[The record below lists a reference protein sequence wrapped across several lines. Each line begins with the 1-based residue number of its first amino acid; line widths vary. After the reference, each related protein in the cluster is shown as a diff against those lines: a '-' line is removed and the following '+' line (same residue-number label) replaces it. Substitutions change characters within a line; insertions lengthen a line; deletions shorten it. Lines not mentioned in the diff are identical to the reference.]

1 MAQRSSKP
9 MKLRATF
16 YRGLEGDFDVKI
28 YTTTDVISR
37 YTIVNYQTMMRP
49 VRQWT
54 VQSMLI
60 D

>member
-1 MAQRSSKP
+1 

-16 YRGLEGDFDVKI
+16 YGGLEGDFDDKI
-28 YTTTDVISR
+28 YQTTDVISG

-54 VQSMLI
+54 VQSMPI